1 MNPLIYASSPRPK
14 RLKSEAVFTR
24 RAFLAA
30 AVLPLAAQQSRKP
43 NIIFILADD
52 LGYGDLG
59 CYGQTRISTPNLD
72 RIAREGMRFT
82 QAYAGS
88 TVCAPSRCCLMTG
101 LHTGHAR
108 VRGNSAANGPR
119 PDLAPE
125 DTTVAEV
132 LKKAGYRT
140 ACFGKW
146 ALGEAHTTGRPN
158 LKGFDE
164 FFGYYNQTHA
174 HEYYPTH
181 LWRNE
186 DYVMIRENRGS
197 QRAGYSHDLI
207 AQACLDWVGK
217 VAGDP
222 FFVYLAFTTP
232 HADNELGADT
242 GDGMP
247 VPDYGEYAD
256 KPWPTTE
263 KGFAAM
269 ITRMDRDIG
278 RLLKLLEEKG
288 IDRDTLIVFSSDNG
302 PHAEGGHHPKYFE
315 SQGGL
320 RGIKRD
326 LYEGGIRVPALAR
339 WPARIKPGVVSD
351 QVWAF
356 WDFLPTT
363 CEIAQTKTP
372 PGLDGVS
379 VLAAFDEKPLP
390 KRPPLYWEFHERN
403 NTAQAVRD
411 GEWKAVRQRPEAPIE
426 LYDLGKDVSEGSD
439 LASRNPEV
447 IEKMKNLLLN
457 LRTDSP
463 AFPLLSSG

>member
-1 MNPLIYASSPRPK
+1 VL
-14 RLKSEAVFTR
+14 TR
-24 RAFLAA
+24 RSILAA
-30 AVLPLAAQQSRKP
+30 TAAAALPLAAQQRKP
-43 NIIFILADD
+43 NILFILADD

-59 CYGQTRISTPNLD
+59 CYGQTRISTPNID

-82 QAYAGS
+82 QAYAGC

-119 PDLAPE
+119 PDLARE

-140 ACFGKW
+140 GCFGKW

-158 LKGFDE
+158 QKGFDE

-174 HEYYPTH
+174 HDYYPTH
-181 LWRNE
+181 LWHNE
-186 DYVMIRENRGS
+186 TYTMIRENRGS
-197 QRAGYSHDLI
+197 QRGGYSHDLI
-207 AQACLDWVGK
+207 AQKSLDWVGK
-217 VAGDP
+217 VAGAGDP
-222 FFVYLAFTTP
+222 FFLYLAFTTP

-288 IDRDTLIVFSSDNG
+288 VDRDTLILFSSDNG
-302 PHAEGGHHPKYFE
+302 PHKEGGHNPKYFE

-326 LYEGGIRVPALAR
+326 MYEGGIRVPALAR
-339 WPARIKPGVVSD
+339 WPGRIQAGVVSD

-356 WDFLPTT
+356 WDFLPTACALAGT
-363 CEIAQTKTP
+363 QP
-372 PGLDGVS
+372 PKNLDGVS
-379 VLAAFDEKPLP
+379 ILPALEGKPLP
-390 KRPPLYWEFHERN
+390 NRPPLYWEFHERN
-403 NTAQAVRD
+403 NTSQAVRD
-411 GEWKAVRQRPEAPIE
+411 GDWKAVRKSPNAPLE
-426 LYDLGKDVSEGSD
+426 LYDLGQDQAERTD
-439 LASRNPEV
+439 LAEHNTQVTERMELL
-447 IEKMKNLLLN
+447 MKTM
-457 LRTDSP
+457 RSESA
-463 AFPLLSSG
+463 AFPIRGAGGI

>member
-1 MNPLIYASSPRPK
+1 ML
-14 RLKSEAVFTR
+14 TR
-24 RAFLAA
+24 RSFLAA
-30 AVLPLAAQQSRKP
+30 STAAALPLAAQQRKP

-59 CYGQTRISTPNLD
+59 CYGQTRIATPVLD
-72 RIAREGMRFT
+72 HIAREGMRFT

-119 PDLAPE
+119 PPLAPE
-125 DTTVAEV
+125 DTTVAEMMQ
-132 LKKAGYRT
+132 KAGYKT
-140 ACFGKW
+140 GCFGKW
-146 ALGEAHTTGRPN
+146 ALGEAHTSGRPN
-158 LKGFDE
+158 RKGFDE

-174 HEYYPTH
+174 HDYYPSH
-181 LWRNE
+181 LWQNE
-186 DYVMIRENRGS
+186 DYFLIRENRGS
-197 QRAGYSHDLI
+197 QRSGYSHDLI
-207 AQACLDWVGK
+207 AQKALDWVDE

-222 FFVYLAFTTP
+222 FFLYLAFTTP

-247 VPDYGEYAD
+247 VPDYGEYAG

-278 RLLKLLEEKG
+278 RLLELLEDNG
-288 IDRDTLIVFSSDNG
+288 VANDTLILFSSDNG
-302 PHAEGGHHPKYFE
+302 PHSEGGHDPKFFE

-326 LYEGGIRVPALAR
+326 MYEGGVRVPALAR
-339 WPARIKPGVVSD
+339 WPARIKPGVVSE

-356 WDFLPTT
+356 WDFLPTA
-363 CEIAQTKTP
+363 CEVAGIAP
-372 PGLDGVS
+372 PKGLDGVS
-379 VLAAFDEKPLP
+379 ILPALEGKPLAS
-390 KRPPLYWEFHERN
+390 RPQLYWEFHERN
-403 NTAQAVRD
+403 NTAMAARD
-411 GEWKAVRQRPEAPIE
+411 GRWKIVRKTPDGASE
-426 LYDLGKDVSEGSD
+426 LYDLSQDAAERSDVASSNPQVIAKMEIILRESRSES
-439 LASRNPEV
+439 A
-447 IEKMKNLLLN
+447 
-457 LRTDSP
+457 
-463 AFPLLSSG
+463 AFPILRGNLQR